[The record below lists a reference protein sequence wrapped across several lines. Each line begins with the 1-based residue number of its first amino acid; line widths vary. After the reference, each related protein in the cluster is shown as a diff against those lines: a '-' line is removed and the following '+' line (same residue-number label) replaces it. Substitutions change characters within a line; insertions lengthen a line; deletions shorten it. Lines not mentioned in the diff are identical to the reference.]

1 LYKQEG
7 RIVLNSDLVKSIC
20 AIFLHDG
27 QPVTPDHAAK
37 LLGWTLDEMDKAIKW
52 GDIELDPTTEDARI
66 SRAELIEKATH
77 QWPFSVI
84 QEALGLNAVNVFP
97 PGLLVRPLIVPVH
110 EYADA
115 MLEYFAKKGRESKET
130 VLGRILDDYAAQHLT
145 ELVANVPVFDDAAS
159 FMGEAKHTAAADPV
173 SVHVARAVRVGGRS
187 ARASTLISPPAS
199 AAMAPVAAP
208 APAVRSGA
216 RSSLGCDRPAQ
227 VHASAAVSSV
237 VRDHGGASLPVAP
250 SVPALAGPPHALVPY
265 VPESPA
271 KRRRRLG
278 ARRASG
284 EPLHKSP
291 EPARRNRPDG
301 IREAT
306 LSYFELGYQRFVPF
320 LRLRGHWLASFGFKT
335 RTRIYIEASQGCLVI
350 TVQDPANAKKAAES
364 PAEQPG
370 TVAEVVGARVGRR
383 RRASAA
389 AAAVAAQ
396 RVVRRA

>member
-1 LYKQEG
+1 M
-7 RIVLNSDLVKSIC
+7 LNSDLVKSIC

-27 QPVTPDHAAK
+27 QPVTPDHAAE

-52 GDIELDPTTEDARI
+52 GDIELDPTAEEARI

-84 QEALGLNAVNVFP
+84 QEALGPNAVNVFP
-97 PGLLVRPLIVPVH
+97 PGLLMRPLIIPVH

-115 MLEYFAKKGRESKET
+115 MLEYFAKKGNESKES
-130 VLGRILDDYAAQHLT
+130 VLGRILDDYAAQHIT
-145 ELVANVPVFDDAAS
+145 ELVANVPVFNDAAS

-173 SVHVARAVRVGGRS
+173 SVHVARAARVGGRS
-187 ARASTLISPPAS
+187 ARTCNLMEPPA
-199 AAMAPVAAP
+199 VAATP
-208 APAVRSGA
+208 FSR
-216 RSSLGCDRPAQ
+216 GCDRP
-227 VHASAAVSSV
+227 SAMVAVSAGPSV
-237 VRDHGGASLPVAP
+237 IRDHGGAPLSLAP
-250 SVPALAGPPHALVPY
+250 AVTALTAPLPPLMPY

-278 ARRASG
+278 ARRPSG
-284 EPLHKSP
+284 EPLQASP

-335 RTRIYIEASQGCLVI
+335 RTRVYIKATQGCLVI
-350 TVQDPANAKKAAES
+350 TVKDPAKARKAAQS
-364 PAEQPG
+364 SAGQPG
-370 TVAEVVGARVGRR
+370 TVAELVAARVTRR
-383 RRASAA
+383 QRVSAA
-389 AAAVAAQ
+389 AAAVATQ
-396 RVVRRA
+396 RVVRRT

>member
-1 LYKQEG
+1 MLS
-7 RIVLNSDLVKSIC
+7 SDLVKSIC
-20 AIFLHDG
+20 SIFLHDG
-27 QPVTPDHAAK
+27 QSVTPDHAAE

-52 GDIELDPTTEDARI
+52 GDIELDPTAEDARI

-84 QEALGLNAVNVFP
+84 QEALGPNAVNVFP
-97 PGLLVRPLIVPVH
+97 PGVLVRPLIVPVH

-115 MLEYFAKKGRESKET
+115 MLEYFAKRGNESKES
-130 VLGRILDDYAAQHLT
+130 VLGRILDDYAAQHIT
-145 ELVANVPVFDDAAS
+145 ELVANVPVFNDAAS

-173 SVHVARAVRVGGRS
+173 SVHVARAARVGGRS
-187 ARASTLISPPAS
+187 ARSCNLISPLALAAMGPVPAS
-199 AAMAPVAAP
+199 A
-208 APAVRSGA
+208 SGVSSDV
-216 RSSLGCDRPAQ
+216 RSSLGCDRPSLVGAT
-227 VHASAAVSSV
+227 AAAPSI
-237 VRDHGGASLPVAP
+237 VRDHGGASLAVAR
-250 SVPALAGPPHALVPY
+250 SVPVLAGPARALVPY

-278 ARRASG
+278 AHRPTG
-284 EPLHKSP
+284 EPLQVSP

-335 RTRIYIEASQGCLVI
+335 RTRVYIKASQGCLVI
-350 TVQDPANAKKAAES
+350 TVKDPAKAKKRGNSAGKE
-364 PAEQPG
+364 PG
-370 TVAEVVGARVGRR
+370 TVAELVTARVGRR
-383 RRASAA
+383 QRVSAA
-389 AAAVAAQ
+389 AAAVVAQ